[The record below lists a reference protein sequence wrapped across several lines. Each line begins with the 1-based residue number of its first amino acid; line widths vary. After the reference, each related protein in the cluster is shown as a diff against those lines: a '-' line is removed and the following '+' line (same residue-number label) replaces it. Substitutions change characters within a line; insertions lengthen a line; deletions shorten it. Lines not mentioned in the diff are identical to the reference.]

1 MMLHYSP
8 QRYADSASHEPDTAI
23 VIVDPW
29 TVKVDAETYS
39 FDSTDVAWPN
49 IAADTNGVIQ
59 EAHVEGGELYLTIL
73 RRYSEQTGCPWDN
86 GAYQ

>member
-1 MMLHYSP
+1 MKIKSSP
-8 QRYADSASHEPDTAI
+8 QRYADPMSHEPDTAI
-23 VIVDPW
+23 TIVDPW

-59 EAHVEGGELYLTIL
+59 EAHVEGGELYLTVL
-73 RRYSEQTGCPWDN
+73 RRYTMLSGCSWDTGE
-86 GAYQ
+86 YQ